1 MKLTTESGFTCDL
14 DVDALN
20 DWELHEILLDGGDLA
35 DSRFARAVLDKC
47 ISKDDAKALKEH
59 VRTETGRIPAD
70 ALVNEIMELLQLCRK
85 EKNS

>member
-1 MKLTTESGFTCDL
+1 MKIITESGFTCEL

-20 DWELHEILLDGGDLA
+20 DWELHEILLDGGALSE
-35 DSRFARAVLDKC
+35 SRFARAVLEKC
-47 ISKDDAKALKEH
+47 MSPKDAQRLKDH

-70 ALVNEIMELLQLCRK
+70 ALVKEVMELLQSSNK